1 MTLTL
6 IIYAGKYGTTKRY
19 AEWIAEKTE
28 ADVYPLHQVTARTLR
43 RYDTIVYGGAVYG
56 GKIQGI
62 SFVKKHLE
70 ELKRRN
76 LILFTVGL
84 TMPGDEAAFRNMLDR
99 NLDAAQQAGIRTYHF
114 LGAIRFKQLD
124 PKEKMMMWL
133 LKSAI
138 LKKASRS
145 QVEADLL
152 ECYNG
157 ELDYANEAYVEDL
170 VKEVLRDEEER

>member
-1 MTLTL
+1 MLQLPYDLNALEPRMSADTLM
-6 IIYAGKYGTTKRY
+6 YHHG
-19 AEWIAEKTE
+19 
-28 ADVYPLHQVTARTLR
+28 
-43 RYDTIVYGGAVYG
+43 
-56 GKIQGI
+56 
-62 SFVKKHLE
+62 KHLQTYMDNVNRLTASSPYE
-70 ELKRRN
+70 DMSLKELVCN
-76 LILFTVGL
+76 TTGALFNNAAQAWNHILF
-84 TMPGDEAAFRNMLDR
+84 
-99 NLDAAQQAGIRTYHF
+99 
-114 LGAIRFKQLD
+114 FKQLS

-170 VKEVLRDEEER
+170 VKEVLRDEAER

>member
-1 MTLTL
+1 MTL
-6 IIYAGKYGTTKRY
+6 IIYAGKYGTTARY
-19 AEWIAEKTE
+19 ARWIAEKTG
-28 ADVYPLHQVTARTLR
+28 ADVYPLHQVASRTLR
-43 RYDTIVYGGAVYG
+43 RYDTIIYGGAVYG
-56 GKIQGI
+56 GKIQGL
-62 SFVKKHLE
+62 SFLKKHLD
-70 ELKRRN
+70 ELKQHR

-99 NLDAAQQAGIRTYHF
+99 NLDAGQQAGIRTYHF
-114 LGAIRFKQLD
+114 LGAIRFKQLS

-170 VKEVLRDEEER
+170 VKEVLQDEAER